1 MPLTN
6 EEKRQIIDQHI
17 SNSEKNKYNLEI
29 SLVAESSLENNAAR
43 ISALEDQ
50 IADEASKQAA
60 LIAEKNSMGQ

>member
-60 LIAEKNSMGQ
+60 LIAEKNSIGQ